1 MLIFLLTTTG
11 MVFFSLKYYYKNKKK
26 DKKSKITTGVA
37 AATGEGGGCRG
48 QERKTHSGTQL
59 RCGTTSQPRA
69 KLRHESINYELL
81 SPEVLE

>member
-1 MLIFLLTTTG
+1 M
-11 MVFFSLKYYYKNKKK
+11 
-26 DKKSKITTGVA
+26 A